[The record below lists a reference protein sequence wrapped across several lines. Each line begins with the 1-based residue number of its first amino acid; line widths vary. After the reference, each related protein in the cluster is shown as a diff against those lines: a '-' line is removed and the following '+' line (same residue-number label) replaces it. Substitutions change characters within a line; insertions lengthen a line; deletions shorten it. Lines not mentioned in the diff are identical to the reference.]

1 MSVGDFAK
9 NIIGDVFGGLGSRVT
24 LRDWQHASR
33 VFVPGGMGNAPKVK
47 FMFHTYFNINEDAW
61 QPPTGKNYGIL
72 VKEIKL
78 PSFKFDTTE
87 LNQYNRKR
95 IIQTKI
101 KYDPINV
108 SFHDDNMSQVTAM
121 WHAYYQYYYADSWNP
136 SVNPFA
142 TQPALKNY
150 NRRNIYDPSLT
161 GDQEYGY
168 RGGSTDNANS
178 GDPNFGTKIPFFK
191 DITVYGMWANNFIAY
206 TLVNPIITNFQHDTY
221 NYSEGGG
228 TMTNQM
234 NIDYETV
241 VYNTGQIDP
250 ENPDEFV
257 TGFGES
263 AHFDKADSPL
273 EQGAPNSVSGT
284 LGSIGNV
291 MDNLNNGNLGGALN
305 DAVRAVTEF
314 DKDKLIDNIKTQ
326 AQQGISDAIKGAIF
340 GGPETNA
347 TANSPTN
354 GSTPSMIN
362 IANQG
367 SVTGANNNKTTVGG
381 TPTAGGQVTSVKD
394 AASRA
399 TGAVIDAI
407 FGG

>member
-1 MSVGDFAK
+1 MPSI
-9 NIIGDVFGGLGSRVT
+9 NQIIGQFGLDSRTT
-24 LRDWQHASR
+24 LRDYQHAAR
-33 VFVPGGMGNAPKVK
+33 TFLPGGQGNAPKVK
-47 FMFHTYFNINEDAW
+47 FMFHTYFNINDDAW
-61 QPPTGKNYGIL
+61 QPPTGENYGLL

-78 PSFKFDTTE
+78 PSFKFDTAE

-108 SFHDDNMSQVTAM
+108 TFHDDNMSQMTAM
-121 WHAYYQYYYADSWNP
+121 WNAYYQYYYADSWNP
-136 SVNPFA
+136 NVIPFA
-142 TQPALKNY
+142 SAPAIKNY
-150 NRRNIYDPSLT
+150 NRRNIYDPSIS

-168 RGGSTDNANS
+168 RGGSTSNTNS

-191 DITVYGMWANNFIAY
+191 DITVYGLWADNFIAY
-206 TLVNPIITNFQHDTY
+206 TLINPMITSFNHDTY
-221 NYSEGGG
+221 NYDAGNG

-234 NIDYETV
+234 TIDYETV

-263 AHFDKADSPL
+263 SHYDKTESVNALGGPNSVQGILNRAMAILDNL
-273 EQGAPNSVSGT
+273 EQGN
-284 LGSIGNV
+284 I
-291 MDNLNNGNLGGALN
+291 LNAGIIFLQIKKELSL
-305 DAVRAVTEF
+305 DRLEE
-314 DKDKLIDNIKTQ
+314 NIKREVYAGIKQ
-326 AQQGISDAIKGAIF
+326 AIQEKILGT
-340 GGPETNA
+340 GGG

-354 GSTPSMIN
+354 GSSPAMLN

-367 SVTGANNNKTTVGG
+367 IVTGANNNRTTVGG
-381 TPTAGGQVTSVKD
+381 SQTAGGQVSSVQD
-394 AASRA
+394 ITGRLV
-399 TGAVIDAI
+399 TGALDAI